1 MKKFLGDSC
10 LPQCGLYEK
19 MFFMIVNSD
28 ADCPPETYFDHKFQ
42 LLPEVAVPKEEYCA
56 SEVRHNRLKSF
67 LWIYL
72 LDAVTSSGIL
82 KAKQKLGVTFNSIS

>member
-1 MKKFLGDSC
+1 
-10 LPQCGLYEK
+10 
-19 MFFMIVNSD
+19 MIVNSD